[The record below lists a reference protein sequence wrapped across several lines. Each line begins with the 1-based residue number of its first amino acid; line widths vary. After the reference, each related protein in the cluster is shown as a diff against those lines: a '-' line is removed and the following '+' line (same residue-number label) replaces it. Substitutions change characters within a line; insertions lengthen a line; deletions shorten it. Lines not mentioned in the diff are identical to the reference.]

1 MHNGRKTIGGNQPK
15 CLADANRGANEQAA
29 ENRKIAFEL
38 RKRRYTYQE
47 IADHLDVSIKTA
59 HQYVNAY
66 WEEIKDTTAEV
77 AEQVREMELASLDE
91 IYKRWAPVALESEDS
106 ELALKV
112 IDRLLKIQERR
123 AKLLGLETPAKVDMM
138 TGVKMDP
145 EKVLAA
151 VREFSPALYN
161 HRQAPL

>member
-1 MHNGRKTIGGNQPK
+1 MKNESEFLYAGVGGVPP
-15 CLADANRGANEQAA
+15 GALSFINPVNPNEVFTFMGCAWST
-29 ENRKIAFEL
+29 
-38 RKRRYTYQE
+38 RRNSSCASTG
-47 IADHLDVSIKTA
+47 HLPPPTP
-59 HQYVNAY
+59 
-66 WEEIKDTTAEV
+66 TGV
-77 AEQVREMELASLDE
+77 AEQVRDQELASPAE
-91 IYKRWAPVALESEDS
+91 IYKRWAPMALESEDS

-123 AKLLGLETPAKVDMM
+123 AKLLGLEAPAKVDMM